1 MIDIEAIIDG
11 IKVFMTFVYGDPVLE
26 RRDEVWER
34 LTRFSTTKNGPWFM
48 IGDFNEITCHNEKT
62 GGRQRP
68 DSSFL
73 PFKQMLNDCGMLE
86 FPFTGDMLSWVG
98 KRAGGST
105 VRCRLDRAVGN
116 ADWHEKFPHSTVKYM
131 RLWGSD
137 HRPILADIL
146 IKPTRRSRKFKF
158 DKRWLDNE
166 DLRQVIL
173 DGWKSP
179 DLPPNANIM
188 EHIASCRRALSE
200 WRKQNNVNSAKL
212 VEELKEKVE
221 GLYADDNAT
230 TEEIAAALKE
240 LSHALK
246 AEEMFWKQKSRV
258 FWLRE
263 GDRNTKFFHALTKQR
278 RARNKITQLLD
289 ENGNIIEDE
298 EGLVAIATS
307 YFRQIFESSIP
318 EEIAEALAQVPTTIT
333 GAMNDDLTAPVSEW
347 EVKLAL
353 FAMHP
358 EKAPGPDGMTALFY
372 QKFWDI
378 VKEDL
383 TLMVNKFLFEGT
395 MANGL
400 NDTNI
405 CLIPKI
411 SKPNAMTQFRPIS
424 LCNVSYKIISKV
436 LCQRLKKV
444 LPGLISETQS
454 AFVAGRQISDNVMI
468 AQELFHALRTKPSG
482 RNKRMAIKT
491 DMSKAYDRMEWSFIE
506 AVLRKMGFS
515 ETWTSWVMRCITSVK
530 YKVLMNGEPR
540 GNIIPE
546 VMKVVRKYGQASGQC
561 INFDKS
567 SLLFGKRINANTR
580 QEIKD
585 ALGIQNE
592 GGMGTY
598 LGIPEDISGSKCK
611 LFAFLKDKLMHRVN
625 GWTGRWLSKGG
636 KEVLIKSILLALPT
650 YVMSTFLLPLEICEN
665 LASAIAQFW
674 WSSNPPKRGIHW
686 AKWEKVCRSREEGGI
701 GFRLI
706 HEFNLALL
714 AKQLWRLV
722 QFPDSLVAR
731 VLRGRYY
738 RLSSP
743 LRVGPVSSPSYV
755 WTSISAARKLLLLG
769 IRQKIHSGYEVKVW
783 EDPWIP
789 SNPARPAAPIAP
801 VMNPN
806 MRVSDL
812 IDQGLKDWDVGLLE
826 SYVHPEDIPLIRSL
840 AISSTHRRDSFC
852 WNFTR
857 SGQYT
862 VKSGYW
868 VAQNLLKLTEEKEVL
883 EPSITKLQAFAW
895 KLKAPTKMCHLMWQL
910 LTGHVAVTRNLV
922 RRNMRCDNYCPRCGE
937 AEETVTHAIFECP
950 PARQVWSLS
959 STPTCPNIFPVSS
972 VYTNMDYLFWRKNS
986 IMEPEQDR
994 DPYPWII
1001 WYIWKARN
1009 EKLFRG
1015 IDRDPLELVRH
1026 AESECHAWFE
1036 ANEVVQAVS
1045 QDTINEE
1052 PQAVCLGNICLL
1064 DGSWT
1069 LSANFS
1075 GCGWTL
1081 MDSSGNSQ
1089 LMGTKNFPR
1098 RESALHSEVEALRWA
1113 MESMLQHSTCQSF
1126 GTDCKELISMVK
1138 DPQAWPSFA
1147 TELERIE
1154 TLQICFPDFNI
1165 TYVPRAQNQTADF
1178 LAKTARSFR
1187 IDEKRRTEALAAQ
1200 EGMRMATPRP
1210 DRLDVDSALGG
1221 LCIIAGETIR
1231 HSLLSRWSHG
1241 VSWRCRSCR
1250 LFHASRCCFVASL
1263 GGENHFGSDHHA
1275 LTTLDWSFLRSFDP
1289 SDHHVL

>member
-1 MIDIEAIIDG
+1 
-11 IKVFMTFVYGDPVLE
+11 MTFVYGDPVLE

-540 GNIIPE
+540 GNIIP
-546 VMKVVRKYGQASGQC
+546 ASGQC

-1187 IDEKRRTEALAAQ
+1187 REL
-1200 EGMRMATPRP
+1200 
-1210 DRLDVDSALGG
+1210 
-1221 LCIIAGETIR
+1221 
-1231 HSLLSRWSHG
+1231 H
-1241 VSWRCRSCR
+1241 
-1250 LFHASRCCFVASL
+1250 FVGCSI
-1263 GGENHFGSDHHA
+1263 
-1275 LTTLDWSFLRSFDP
+1275 P
-1289 SDHHVL
+1289 K

>member
-1 MIDIEAIIDG
+1 
-11 IKVFMTFVYGDPVLE
+11 
-26 RRDEVWER
+26 
-34 LTRFSTTKNGPWFM
+34 
-48 IGDFNEITCHNEKT
+48 
-62 GGRQRP
+62 
-68 DSSFL
+68 
-73 PFKQMLNDCGMLE
+73 MLNDCGMLE

-116 ADWHEKFPHSTVKYM
+116 ADWHERFPHSSVKYM

-146 IKPTRRSRKFKF
+146 TKPTRRSKKFKF

-166 DLRQVIL
+166 ELRQVIL
-173 DGWKSP
+173 EGWKSP
-179 DLPPNANIM
+179 DLPPNATIM
-188 EHIASCRRALSE
+188 EHIASCRKALSE
-200 WRKQNNVNSAKL
+200 WRRQNNVNSAKL
-212 VEELKEKVE
+212 VEDLKEKVE
-221 GLYADDNAT
+221 GLYADDSAT

-240 LSHALK
+240 LSEALK
-246 AEEMFWKQKSRV
+246 SEEMFWKQKSRV

-278 RARNKITQLLD
+278 RARNKITQLVD
-289 ENGNIIEDE
+289 EDGNIVEDD
-298 EGLVAIATS
+298 EGLVVIATS
-307 YFRQIFESSIP
+307 YFRQIFESSDP
-318 EEIAEALAQVPTTIT
+318 EEIEEALAHVPTTIT

-411 SKPNAMTQFRPIS
+411 TKPNAMTQFRPIS

-468 AQELFHALRTKPSG
+468 AQEMFHALRTKPSG

-515 ETWTSWVMRCITSVK
+515 EIWTSWVMRC
-530 YKVLMNGEPR
+530 
-540 GNIIPE
+540 
-546 VMKVVRKYGQASGQC
+546 QC

-567 SLLFGKRINANTR
+567 SLLFGKRISVIAR

-585 ALGIQNE
+585 VLGIQNE

-686 AKWEKVCRSREEGGI
+686 AKWDKVCLSREEGGI
-701 GFRLI
+701 GFRMI

-714 AKQLWRLV
+714 AKQLWRIV

-743 LRVGPVSSPSYV
+743 LRVNAPTGPSYV
-755 WTSISAARKLLLLG
+755 WTSISAARNLLLLG

-789 SNPARPAAPIAP
+789 TNPARPAAPMAP
-801 VMNPN
+801 VMHPN

-812 IDQGLKDWDVGLLE
+812 INQESKDWDVGLLE
-826 SYVHPEDIPLIRSL
+826 NYVHPDDIPLIRSL
-840 AISSTHRRDSFC
+840 AISSTHRRDSYC

-857 SGQYT
+857 NGQYT

-868 VAQNLLKLTEEKEVL
+868 VAQNLLNKTEQREVL
-883 EPSITKLQAFAW
+883 DPI
-895 KLKAPTKMCHLMWQL
+895 
-910 LTGHVAVTRNLV
+910 TRNLV

-950 PARQVWSLS
+950 PALQVWSLA
-959 STPTCPNIFPVSS
+959 STPTSPNIFPVSS
-972 VYTNMDYLFWRKNS
+972 IYTNMDYLFWRKNS
-986 IMEPEQDR
+986 ILEPDRDR

-1026 AESECHAWFE
+1026 AESECQAWFD
-1036 ANEVVQAVS
+1036 AKEVVQPVTQANT
-1045 QDTINEE
+1045 DEE
-1052 PQAVCLGNICLL
+1052 PQAISLGNICLL

-1069 LSANFS
+1069 SSANFS
-1075 GCGWTL
+1075 GCGWVWR
-1081 MDSSGNSQ
+1081 DGSGNVQ
-1089 LMGTKNFPR
+1089 LMGTRNFTR

-1113 MESMLQHSTCQSF
+1113 MENMLQHSNCQSF
-1126 GTDCKELISMVK
+1126 GTDCKELIAMVK
-1138 DPQAWPSFA
+1138 EPQAWPSFA

-1154 TLQICFPDFNI
+1154 TLQICFPDFKI
-1165 TYVPRAQNQTADF
+1165 AHVPRARIVPELKRSKQT
-1178 LAKTARSFR
+1178 
-1187 IDEKRRTEALAAQ
+1187 
-1200 EGMRMATPRP
+1200 
-1210 DRLDVDSALGG
+1210 
-1221 LCIIAGETIR
+1221 II
-1231 HSLLSRWSHG
+1231 
-1241 VSWRCRSCR
+1241 
-1250 LFHASRCCFVASL
+1250 
-1263 GGENHFGSDHHA
+1263 
-1275 LTTLDWSFLRSFDP
+1275 
-1289 SDHHVL
+1289 HV

>member
-1 MIDIEAIIDG
+1 
-11 IKVFMTFVYGDPVLE
+11 
-26 RRDEVWER
+26 
-34 LTRFSTTKNGPWFM
+34 
-48 IGDFNEITCHNEKT
+48 
-62 GGRQRP
+62 
-68 DSSFL
+68 
-73 PFKQMLNDCGMLE
+73 
-86 FPFTGDMLSWVG
+86 
-98 KRAGGST
+98 
-105 VRCRLDRAVGN
+105 
-116 ADWHEKFPHSTVKYM
+116 M

-146 IKPTRRSRKFKF
+146 IKPTRRSKKFKF

-166 DLRQVIL
+166 ELRQVIL
-173 DGWKSP
+173 EGWKSP
-179 DLPPNANIM
+179 DLPLNASIM
-188 EHIASCRRALSE
+188 EHISSCRRALSE
-200 WRKQNNVNSAKL
+200 WRRQNNVNSAKL

-240 LSHALK
+240 LSDALK
-246 AEEMFWKQKSRV
+246 AEEMFWKQKK
-258 FWLRE
+258 E
-263 GDRNTKFFHALTKQR
+263 
-278 RARNKITQLLD
+278 
-289 ENGNIIEDE
+289 IE
-298 EGLVAIATS
+298 
-307 YFRQIFESSIP
+307 
-318 EEIAEALAQVPTTIT
+318 EALAQVPTTIT
-333 GAMNDDLTAPVSEW
+333 GDMNANLTAPVSAW

-383 TLMVNKFLFEGT
+383 TLMVNKFLFEGV
-395 MANGL
+395 MASGL

-405 CLIPKI
+405 CLIPKVT
-411 SKPNAMTQFRPIS
+411 KPNAMAQFRPIS

-454 AFVAGRQISDNVMI
+454 SFVAGRQISDNVMML
-468 AQELFHALRTKPSG
+468 QEMFHALRTKPSG

-515 ETWTSWVMRCITSVK
+515 ETWISWVMRCITSVK

-540 GNIIPE
+540 GNITPE
-546 VMKVVRKYGQASGQC
+546 IMKVVRRYGKASGQC

-567 SLLFGKRINANTR
+567 SLLFGKRINATTR

-592 GGMGTY
+592 GEMGTY
-598 LGIPEDISGSKCK
+598 LGIPEDISRSKCK

-650 YVMSTFLLPLEICEN
+650 YVMSNFLLPLEICEN
-665 LASAIAQFW
+665 LANAIAQFW

-686 AKWEKVCRSREEGGI
+686 AKWEKVCLPREEGGI
-701 GFRLI
+701 GFRMI

-743 LRVGPVSSPSYV
+743 LRANAVTSPSYV

-789 SNPARPAAPIAP
+789 STPARPAVPIAL
-801 VMNPN
+801 VMHPN

-812 IDQGLKDWDVGLLE
+812 IDQGVKEWDVGLLE
-826 SYVHPEDIPLIRSL
+826 NYVHPEDIPFIRSL
-840 AISSTHRRDSFC
+840 AISSTHRRDTFC
-852 WNFTR
+852 WDFIRN
-857 SGQYT
+857 GQYT

-868 VAQNLLKLTEEKEVL
+868 VAQNLLKVAEEKDVL
-883 EPSITKLQAFAW
+883 EPY
-895 KLKAPTKMCHLMWQL
+895 KAPSLCVEIE
-910 LTGHVAVTRNLV
+910 GSYE
-922 RRNMRCDNYCPRCGE
+922 DICGE
-937 AEETVTHAIFECP
+937 VEETVTHAIFECP
-950 PARQVWSLS
+950 PALQVWSLS
-959 STPTCPNIFPVSS
+959 STPTGPNIFPLSS
-972 VYTNMDYLFWRKNS
+972 VYANMDYLFWRKNS
-986 IMEPEQDR
+986 IIGPEQDR

-1015 IDRDPLELVRH
+1015 IDRDPLDLVRH
-1026 AESECHAWFE
+1026 AESECHAWFD
-1036 ANEVVQAVS
+1036 ANEVVVAH
-1045 QDTINEE
+1045 DNINEE
-1052 PQAVCLGNICLL
+1052 PQVVRLRNICLL

-1069 LSANFS
+1069 SSVNFS
-1075 GCGWTL
+1075 GSGWAW
-1081 MDSSGNSQ
+1081 MDSSGNTQ
-1089 LMGTKNFPR
+1089 LMGTRNLPR

-1113 MESMLQHSTCQSF
+1113 MESMLQYSNCQSF
-1126 GTDCKELISMVK
+1126 GTDCKELIAMVK
-1138 DPQAWPSFA
+1138 DPQAWPSFS

-1154 TLQICFPDFNI
+1154 TLQICFPAFKI
-1165 TYVPRAQNQTADF
+1165 SHVPRTHNRTADF
-1178 LAKTARSFR
+1178 LAKNARSFHR
-1187 IDEKRRTEALAAQ
+1187 ELHFVGCSIPLAT
-1200 EGMRMATPRP
+1200 R
-1210 DRLDVDSALGG
+1210 V
-1221 LCIIAGETIR
+1221 
-1231 HSLLSRWSHG
+1231 
-1241 VSWRCRSCR
+1241 
-1250 LFHASRCCFVASL
+1250 
-1263 GGENHFGSDHHA
+1263 
-1275 LTTLDWSFLRSFDP
+1275 
-1289 SDHHVL
+1289 

>member
-1 MIDIEAIIDG
+1 
-11 IKVFMTFVYGDPVLE
+11 
-26 RRDEVWER
+26 
-34 LTRFSTTKNGPWFM
+34 
-48 IGDFNEITCHNEKT
+48 
-62 GGRQRP
+62 
-68 DSSFL
+68 
-73 PFKQMLNDCGMLE
+73 
-86 FPFTGDMLSWVG
+86 
-98 KRAGGST
+98 
-105 VRCRLDRAVGN
+105 
-116 ADWHEKFPHSTVKYM
+116 
-131 RLWGSD
+131 
-137 HRPILADIL
+137 
-146 IKPTRRSRKFKF
+146 
-158 DKRWLDNE
+158 
-166 DLRQVIL
+166 
-173 DGWKSP
+173 
-179 DLPPNANIM
+179 
-188 EHIASCRRALSE
+188 
-200 WRKQNNVNSAKL
+200 
-212 VEELKEKVE
+212 
-221 GLYADDNAT
+221 
-230 TEEIAAALKE
+230 
-240 LSHALK
+240 
-246 AEEMFWKQKSRV
+246 
-258 FWLRE
+258 
-263 GDRNTKFFHALTKQR
+263 
-278 RARNKITQLLD
+278 
-289 ENGNIIEDE
+289 
-298 EGLVAIATS
+298 
-307 YFRQIFESSIP
+307 
-318 EEIAEALAQVPTTIT
+318 
-333 GAMNDDLTAPVSEW
+333 MNDDLIAPVSKW

-383 TLMVNKFLFEGT
+383 TLMVNKFLLEGT
-395 MANGL
+395 MVNRL
-400 NDTNI
+400 NDKNI

-411 SKPNAMTQFRPIS
+411 TKPNAMTQFRPIS

-444 LPGLISETQS
+444 LPGLISETQL

-468 AQELFHALRTKPSG
+468 AQEMFHALRTKPSG

-506 AVLRKMGFS
+506 VVLRKMGFS

-530 YKVLMNGEPR
+530 YRVLMNGEPR
-540 GNIIPE
+540 GNIIP
-546 VMKVVRKYGQASGQC
+546 
-561 INFDKS
+561 
-567 SLLFGKRINANTR
+567 
-580 QEIKD
+580 
-585 ALGIQNE
+585 
-592 GGMGTY
+592 
-598 LGIPEDISGSKCK
+598 
-611 LFAFLKDKLMHRVN
+611 
-625 GWTGRWLSKGG
+625 GG
-636 KEVLIKSILLALPT
+636 KEVLVKSIMLALPT
-650 YVMSTFLLPLEICEN
+650 YVISTFLLPLEICEN

-686 AKWEKVCRSREEGGI
+686 AKWEKVCLPREEGGI

-706 HEFNLALL
+706 HDFNLALL

-743 LRVGPVSSPSYV
+743 LRVSPVSSSSYV

-769 IRQKIHSGYEVKVW
+769 FRQKIHSGYEVKVW

-826 SYVHPEDIPLIRSL
+826 NYVHPEDIPLIRSL
-840 AISSTHRRDSFC
+840 AISSTHRRDTFC

-868 VAQNLLKLTEEKEVL
+868 VAHNLLKLTEEKEVL

-895 KLKAPTKMCHLMWQL
+895 KLKAPTKICHLMWQL

-994 DPYPWII
+994 YPYPWII
-1001 WYIWKARN
+1001 WFILKARN

-1036 ANEVVQAVS
+1036 ANEVVQAVT

-1052 PQAVCLGNICLL
+1052 PQAVCLENICLQ

-1075 GCGWTL
+1075 GCGWTW
-1081 MDSSGNSQ
+1081 MDSSGNIQ

-1098 RESALHSEVEALRWA
+1098 RESALHSGVEALRWA

-1126 GTDCKELISMVK
+1126 GTDCKELIAMVK

-1165 TYVPRAQNQTADF
+1165 TYIPRAHNQTADF

-1187 IDEKRRTEALAAQ
+1187 REL
-1200 EGMRMATPRP
+1200 
-1210 DRLDVDSALGG
+1210 
-1221 LCIIAGETIR
+1221 
-1231 HSLLSRWSHG
+1231 
-1241 VSWRCRSCR
+1241 
-1250 LFHASRCCFVASL
+1250 
-1263 GGENHFGSDHHA
+1263 HFSI
-1275 LTTLDWSFLRSFDP
+1275 
-1289 SDHHVL
+1289 

>member
-1 MIDIEAIIDG
+1 
-11 IKVFMTFVYGDPVLE
+11 MTFVYGDPVLE

-230 TEEIAAALKE
+230 TEEIAAALRE

-540 GNIIPE
+540 GNIIP
-546 VMKVVRKYGQASGQC
+546 ASGQC

-1187 IDEKRRTEALAAQ
+1187 RELHFVGCSIPAPFKKFNLHSSHISPFHCQIQPSSKQSTRET
-1200 EGMRMATPRP
+1200 RMAEIR
-1210 DRLDVDSALGG
+1210 DVRNESKWEFRFERAV
-1221 LCIIAGETIR
+1221 IVRMPFNIE
-1231 HSLLSRWSHG
+1231 
-1241 VSWRCRSCR
+1241 
-1250 LFHASRCCFVASL
+1250 
-1263 GGENHFGSDHHA
+1263 E
-1275 LTTLDWSFLRSFDP
+1275 FD
-1289 SDHHVL
+1289 